1 MNIRITTAS
10 IRIRAGIRK
19 GALTGG
25 ESASVIFIMYSL
37 LPVRRVLGILRRID
51 RRAVRFGK
59 VRKIGRSLR
68 PPVGIACAEKVYDS
82 VFV

>member
-37 LPVRRVLGILRRID
+37 LPVRRVLGILRRIN
-51 RRAVRFGK
+51 RRTVRF
-59 VRKIGRSLR
+59 
-68 PPVGIACAEKVYDS
+68 
-82 VFV
+82 